1 MSGNARSPNTLFF
14 SEYSDAL
21 PFRLVEL
28 PLACHSRKWR
38 TSPLVFRGL
47 PCGVLP
53 YTLNRKGCTLCAAGS
68 VGSCPTP
75 LTARGVPCVR
85 RGLWGIP
92 CGCGWSVQKKRAG
105 AFCPRLSCG
114 VVFGLVLCGGLSVR
128 GQPCRRC
135 FRLYLS
141 NGLCNCPLRYA

>member
-68 VGSCPTP
+68 VGRSLRLRVVCPK
-75 LTARGVPCVR
+75 RKGGGVMPPPCVR
-85 RGLWGIP
+85 CRVRFSP
-92 CGCGWSVQKKRAG
+92 VRWSVRAG
-105 AFCPRLSCG
+105 SVPPLSLSFVSVPRSLQSP
-114 VVFGLVLCGGLSVR
+114 FELR
-128 GQPCRRC
+128 PN
-135 FRLYLS
+135 RLQ
-141 NGLCNCPLRYA
+141 